1 MSQMQAGPPLMPRNP
16 ERNRPERWAF
26 RWWLVT
32 VPAACLLVAGLLTVF
47 VPALRSLGAL
57 SAMSF
62 RGLGRFET
70 LVVLALALI
79 GLVLA
84 ARFWLGRRPRV

>member
-1 MSQMQAGPPLMPRNP
+1 MQAGPPLMPRNP

-47 VPALRSLGAL
+47 GPALRHVGAL
-57 SAMSF
+57 GNVSL

-70 LVVLALALI
+70 LLVLALALI
-79 GLVLA
+79 GLVLVV
-84 ARFWLGRRPRV
+84 RFWLGRRPRV